1 MDQHHPAGLTV
12 VNDGAIPPATD
23 DRPSGT
29 IGAPSGSAAACNC
42 VSRRTVM
49 TSIVAAV
56 ALSSACIPS
65 PSIAAEAEIGSNE
78 QIAALA
84 ARFGEIAIEAREV
97 WAARKVAAFAYLDA
111 KLIPPALLWR
121 DDDPV
126 GRGGLV
132 TDRNGCTGEVM
143 CDFASIEAARERGP
157 LEGRLGEIV
166 AAYDRYR
173 ADCDR
178 LRQDLEI
185 DVLDARLGA
194 LLARKNAVI
203 TELRGLRA
211 SSPEALRAKAAV
223 QAQQN
228 VPYEEFQPHW
238 GGPTD
243 DAYGLLRSIQAD
255 LASLP
260 SLAA

>member
-1 MDQHHPAGLTV
+1 
-12 VNDGAIPPATD
+12 
-23 DRPSGT
+23 
-29 IGAPSGSAAACNC
+29 
-42 VSRRTVM
+42 M
-49 TSIVAAV
+49 TSIAAAV

-65 PSIAAEAEIGSNE
+65 PPIAAEAEIGQNE
-78 QIAALA
+78 QIGALA
-84 ARFGEIAIEAREV
+84 ARFGEIANEAREV
-97 WAARKVAAFAYLDA
+97 WAARKAAAFAYLDA

-121 DDDPV
+121 EGDPV
-126 GRGGLV
+126 SRGGWV
-132 TDRNGCTGEVM
+132 TDYNGCTGERLP
-143 CDFASIEAARERGP
+143 DFASIEAARKRGP

-166 AAYDRYR
+166 AAYDRYC

-178 LRQDLEI
+178 LRADLEI
-185 DVLDARLGA
+185 DALDARLGA
-194 LLARKNAVI
+194 LVAQKNAIIV
-203 TELRGLRA
+203 ELRGLRA

-228 VPYEEFQPHW
+228 VPYEEFQHYW

-255 LASLP
+255 LASRP